1 LTGRRVRDAAIG
13 LAILALMAVLLV
25 RFRDSAM
32 PASPI
37 TTEPGGAAA
46 IGVYFTQPAASQTLS
61 DPAALVALLQAV
73 AELDRT
79 IDVAAYDLQLPEI
92 GEALSQARQR
102 GVRIRLATES
112 RHLQEPVVQRLEG
125 EGIGVIGDRRD
136 PLMHHKFMIIGG
148 REVWTGSMNFTYN
161 GVYHNDNAL
170 IIIDS
175 QKVAEDSNVNLTRC
189 TLKTGLGRCHWPIR
203 PTRMC

>member
-1 LTGRRVRDAAIG
+1 LTGRRLRDAAIG

-37 TTEPGGAAA
+37 TTGPGGAGA

-73 AELDRT
+73 AESDRT

-112 RHLQEPVVQRLEG
+112 GHLQEPVVQRLEG
-125 EGIGVIGDRRD
+125 KASASSGTAGT
-136 PLMHHKFMIIGG
+136 L
-148 REVWTGSMNFTYN
+148 
-161 GVYHNDNAL
+161 
-170 IIIDS
+170 
-175 QKVAEDSNVNLTRC
+175 RC
-189 TLKTGLGRCHWPIR
+189 ITSS
-203 PTRMC
+203 